1 MWNMNTHTT
10 WIRRLLVRE
19 LHSLVAELELF
30 PADDLMWATPPGIT
44 NSAGNLTLHLC
55 GNIQHFIG
63 AVLGSTG
70 YVRNRERE
78 FSARGIP
85 RAALIAEVR
94 TTIVVVTDVLA
105 NRPDYALLSDYP
117 DVLGGLRVPCGLWLQ
132 HLTTHLAFHLGQ
144 VGYLRRIL
152 TGDATSAGAVPM
164 KSLAAL

>member
-1 MWNMNTHTT
+1 MNTHTI
-10 WIRRLLVRE
+10 WIHRLFIRE

-30 PADDLMWATPPGIT
+30 PGDELVWATAPGIT
-44 NSAGNLTLHLC
+44 NSVGNLTLHLC
-55 GNIQHFIG
+55 GNLQHFVG

-78 FSARGIP
+78 FNTRGLP

-94 TTIVVVTDVLA
+94 TTIAVVTDVLA
-105 NRPDYALLSDYP
+105 NRPDDSLFSDYP

-132 HLTTHLAFHLGQ
+132 HLNTHLAFHLGQ

-152 TGDATSAGAVPM
+152 TGDATSTEAVPI
-164 KSLAAL
+164 KSLVAD